1 LFTPFRSAILQAIG
15 SLICLFAIAP
25 VPTEAQWTKCVLP
38 AGYGENVMY
47 LDVFFLPAD
56 PRYGWVCSEDGR
68 VIRTTDGGTTWL
80 GTRIN
85 GDPFLESIQ
94 FLTPLVG
101 YTSGPGGIF
110 RSNNGGISWFNV
122 SPSVPPGD
130 NPWGCYFLT
139 QNEGV
144 YLVGGCQEPPRF
156 YRTIDGGT
164 TWSFFE
170 GNDIG
175 TGLTDAILYRDGTGY
190 AASSGIIWS
199 TNDYGRTWNE
209 FATSGFRTWNEE
221 LSHVGRSFLVPSAG
235 SECFGGGLVTGEYR
249 FSTDMGAS
257 WTRFRT
263 PSTNYGTFL
272 VSERAGWGVGSE
284 RQVYY
289 TSDAGRTWELRA
301 CGIDATSNLDDIW
314 MISDTLGFVV
324 GTEVY
329 RSNFNARP
337 RLVTIAQGDL
347 VYVCQGDSVLLTSTP
362 DLLRYK
368 WSDGLTGPDRYASK
382 PGRYIVTAFDTLTC
396 TASADT
402 ITLRVFPTT
411 APLILNGLSGA
422 TYCYGDSAM
431 LRVTNGPYRSFRWST
446 GDTTDAIVVRA
457 SATVTVTATD
467 TNGCALRS
475 KPFIADIRPLF
486 EPTITAAGKT
496 TICLDDSVTLVAP
509 RGMTSYRWNTGETT
523 PSISVSSAGTYY
535 CDIIDEYGCPG
546 TSNRIDVVVLNLRN
560 QIDVQNANI
569 GPGLQIPDVT
579 VGNLTCRDLVIR
591 NRDSVRP
598 LVISRPFMVV
608 NLRCSMPQG
617 QFPIVIAPLDTKTL
631 RICCSSIDSGLVV
644 DTIIIPDT
652 CRDVP
657 VPVFTTGLVETLTGT
672 SRCDLPVL
680 TTIIRAGST
689 YQMMAPYPNPS
700 SSTIETEVVRI
711 GPGDVPTLIV
721 EDAVRREVMRATS
734 VEAREEGGMVRYVF
748 RVDVSMLPTGPYVL
762 LLDANGPAG
771 AVAVTVLH

>member
-1 LFTPFRSAILQAIG
+1 
-15 SLICLFAIAP
+15 
-25 VPTEAQWTKCVLP
+25 
-38 AGYGENVMY
+38 MY

-56 PRYGWVCSEDGR
+56 PLYGWVCSEDGR

-80 GTRIN
+80 GAQVEGR
-85 GDPFLESIQ
+85 PFLESIQ

-110 RSNNGGISWFNV
+110 RSNNGGVSWFDV
-122 SPSVPPGD
+122 SPSIPTGD
-130 NPWGCYFLT
+130 NPWGSFFLT

-144 YLVGGCQEPPRF
+144 YLVGGCKEPPRF
-156 YRTIDGGT
+156 YRTINGGAS
-164 TWSFFE
+164 WSYFE
-170 GNDIG
+170 ANDIG
-175 TGLTDAILYRDGTGY
+175 TGLTDALLYRDGSGY
-190 AASSGIIWS
+190 AASSGVIWS

-221 LSHVGRSFLVPSAG
+221 LAHVGRSFLVPSAG

-272 VSERAGWGVGSE
+272 VSERAGWGVGSS

-289 TSDAGRTWELRA
+289 TSDAGQSWDLRV
-301 CGIDATSNLDDIW
+301 CGIDAESNLDDIW

-337 RLVTIAQGDL
+337 RIVTIAQGDL
-347 VYVCQGDSVLLTSTP
+347 LYVCEGDSVLLTSTP
-362 DLLRYK
+362 NLLRYK
-368 WSDGLTGPDRYASK
+368 WTDGRIGPDRYASK
-382 PGRYIVTAFDTLTC
+382 AGRYIVSAFDTLTC

-402 ITLRVFPTT
+402 ITLRVYPTT
-411 APLILNGLSGA
+411 TPLILNGLSGA
-422 TYCYGDSAM
+422 TYCFGDSAM
-431 LRVTNGPYRSFRWST
+431 LRVTNGPYRSFKWST
-446 GDTTDAIVVRA
+446 GDTTDAVVVRTSA
-457 SATVTVTATD
+457 SVTVTAID
-467 TNGCALRS
+467 SNGCVLRS
-475 KPFIADIRPLF
+475 KPFVADIRPLF
-486 EPTITAAGKT
+486 EPTIAATGKT

-509 RGMTSYRWNTGETT
+509 RGKTSYLWSTGETSQ
-523 PSISVSSAGTYY
+523 SITVKSAGTYH

-546 TSNRIDVVVLNLRN
+546 SSNNIVVVVLNLRN
-560 QIDVQNANI
+560 QIDVQEANL
-569 GPGLQIPDVT
+569 GPGLHLPDVV
-579 VGNLTCRDLVIR
+579 VGALTCRDLVIR
-591 NRDSVRP
+591 NRDTNRP

-617 QFPIVIAPLDTKTL
+617 QFPIVIAPLETKTL
-631 RICCSSIDSGLVV
+631 RVCCSALDSGVV
-644 DTIIIPDT
+644 IDTIIVPDT

-657 VPVFTTGLVETLTGT
+657 VPVYTIGRTETLTGT
-672 SRCDLPVL
+672 SRCNLPVS

-689 YQMMAPYPNPS
+689 YQIMAPYPNPATS
-700 SSTIETEVVRI
+700 IIEMEVLRI
-711 GPGDVPTLIV
+711 GNGDAPLLVV
-721 EDAVRREVMRATS
+721 EDAVRRELLRVSSM
-734 VEAREEGGMVRYVF
+734 EARVEGTATRYVF
-748 RVDVSMLPTGPYVL
+748 RVDVSMLPTGPYVF